1 MVFPSPQITERLG
14 RIEHSCQSLME
25 ILDEGEITSIFC
37 FKPLRFW
44 IVCYCS
50 IIHHI
55 LTNTKARQACIS
67 LQGVRIPILLKPHF
81 AQDSFI
87 GNKITENRILV
98 HASWIKATCFDL
110 KSGNRVFYLETS
122 IWKAGSFPLRVN
134 WIWCQVHTH
143 GINWLLYFQQKV
155 SKLSILVTHVKQT
168 LPHGLWFSRKLL
180 LNELLNIHLPG
191 WGDGRGRMEKHT
203 HVLRIALFVLLFFI
217 PKAF

>member
-1 MVFPSPQITERLG
+1 M
-14 RIEHSCQSLME
+14 EHCCQSLME

-50 IIHHI
+50 ITHHV
-55 LTNTKARQACIS
+55 LTNTKAQ
-67 LQGVRIPILLKPHF
+67 
-81 AQDSFI
+81 QD
-87 GNKITENRILV
+87 R
-98 HASWIKATCFDL
+98 HASLCKELEFPSFWSQILPRTPLQEIRLQRIAFLAHAPWIKATCFDF
-110 KSGNRVFYLETS
+110 KSENQVFYLETS
-122 IWKAGSFPLRVN
+122 IWKSGSFPLRVY

-180 LNELLNIHLPG
+180 WNELLNIHLLG
-191 WGDGRGRMEKHT
+191 WGVCARGGNGKTHT
-203 HVLRIALFVLLFFI
+203 HT
-217 PKAF
+217 